1 MFRDDIPHLKQKR
14 LIIIAYSYP
23 FRRHSRR
30 THHHIKAFADHIF
43 RHRHENL
50 VEIFS
55 ETGLRESF
63 MSLITH
69 RLLIRIV
76 APVRVHMHSDE
87 IHLPAD
93 RQHRV
98 YHALVIVQTCCHVII
113 VPAPVVEE
121 RAVSLA
127 ETMKIHNVSVIVL
140 EITADYIKFE
150 DRIVRN
156 RIRIG
161 FRLRLRI
168 HLVRRSRRNP
178 FRMFKAR
185 CRHHGKS
192 KACKNSEKVFHGYNY
207 FILNPSAKPAY
218 AYLRL

>member
-1 MFRDDIPHLKQKR
+1 MLRHDIPNLKQKR
-14 LIIIAYSYP
+14 LIIIAYSYL

-43 RHRHENL
+43 RHRHEDL
-50 VEIFS
+50 VEIFP
-55 ETGLRESF
+55 ETSLRKPF

-76 APVRVHMHSDE
+76 APVRVHVHSDE

-98 YHALVIVQTCCHVII
+98 YHALVIVQTCSHVII

-121 RAVSLA
+121 RTVCLA

-156 RIRIG
+156 RICIG

-168 HLVRRSRRNP
+168 HLVRRSRRDP
-178 FRMFKAR
+178 FRMFKA
-185 CRHHGKS
+185 
-192 KACKNSEKVFHGYNY
+192 
-207 FILNPSAKPAY
+207 
-218 AYLRL
+218 